1 MWAATVLSIE
11 GFVKKSHQNPSSWSM
26 SHFSV
31 VSSSAAKQAPT
42 MSSEAGAAPVIDES
56 LKDQWK
62 ELVGLKKR
70 LIELADEDL
79 SNPAIAASGE
89 ARRAL

>member
-1 MWAATVLSIE
+1 MGGNGAFHRGVREKIPP
-11 GFVKKSHQNPSSWSM
+11 KPPSSWSM

-31 VSSSAAKQAPT
+31 VSSAAKQAPT